1 MKDSK
6 IIKKA
11 SKKVLLAEIEK
22 YASELNIVVNLISLG
37 RTNIDNIKLFRDLLL
52 SKLKTRI
59 S

>member
-1 MKDSK
+1 MKDLK
-6 IIKKA
+6 VVKKA

-37 RTNIDNIKLFRDLLL
+37 RTNIDNIKIFRDLL
-52 SKLKTRI
+52 KMRI